1 MSDYRHP
8 FQDIYDRLPKVA
20 CQGHC
25 GKDRNNTC
33 CGPIGCT
40 AIEAKLVDEHD
51 GIRSEWVQLGG
62 GIVHQEMTEEV
73 GPFFS
78 KVRLCPHLGLNGRC
92 TAYEA
97 RPLVCRLFGVSRKL
111 PCPWGCQPE
120 RWMTEK
126 EERAVW
132 REVRR
137 LANVPQKAGGWTA
150 GFSDVCGSA
159 GCGV

>member
-1 MSDYRHP
+1 MVMSEYRHP

-33 CGPIGCT
+33 CGPIGCS
-40 AIEAKLVDEHD
+40 AVEAKLLDEND
-51 GIRSEWVQLGG
+51 GVRSDWFDTGLEM
-62 GIVHQEMTEEV
+62 VHMAFDAKSLPGFTV
-73 GPFFS
+73 VP
-78 KVRLCPHLGLNGRC
+78 VCPHLGLNGRC

-126 EERAVW
+126 EERAAW
-132 REVRR
+132 RAVTERNQV
-137 LANVPQKAGGWTA
+137 LNVPQKADG
-150 GFSDVCGSA
+150 
-159 GCGV
+159 